1 MKNLL
6 KGALAIGA
14 TLVAGYVVFKKIKK
28 DIKEENNEKVI
39 DVEPEQQLTQEQQ
52 ELYELTVETVRKQ
65 MKPYMRR
72 MKIYR
77 IARCVLMLVLAN
89 CLSIV
94 AITYDMERM
103 DNTAKAGA

>member
-6 KGALAIGA
+6 KGALAILA
-14 TLVAGYVVFKKIKK
+14 SLLAGFVIYKKV
-28 DIKEENNEKVI
+28 KEEKVN
-39 DVEPEQQLTQEQQ
+39 DVKQQLTQEQQ
-52 ELYELTVETVRKQ
+52 ELYELTVESVKQQ

-103 DNTAKAGA
+103 DNAVKAGV

>member
-6 KGALAIGA
+6 KGALAILA
-14 TLVAGYVVFKKIKK
+14 SLLAGFVIYKKV
-28 DIKEENNEKVI
+28 KEEKVN
-39 DVEPEQQLTQEQQ
+39 DVKQQLTQEQQ
-52 ELYELTVETVRKQ
+52 ELYELTVESVKQQ

>member
-6 KGALAIGA
+6 KGALAILA
-14 TLVAGYVVFKKIKK
+14 SLLAGFVIYKKV
-28 DIKEENNEKVI
+28 KEEKVN
-39 DVEPEQQLTQEQQ
+39 DVKQQLTQEQQ
-52 ELYELTVETVRKQ
+52 ELYELTVESVKQQ
-65 MKPYMRR
+65 MKPYMKR

-77 IARCVLMLVLAN
+77 ITRCVLMLVLAN

-103 DNTAKAGA
+103 DNAVKAGV

>member
-6 KGALAIGA
+6 KGALAILA
-14 TLVAGYVVFKKIKK
+14 SLLAGFVIYKKV
-28 DIKEENNEKVI
+28 KEEKVKEEKVN
-39 DVEPEQQLTQEQQ
+39 DVKQQLTQEQQ
-52 ELYELTVETVRKQ
+52 ELYELTVESVKQQ

-103 DNTAKAGA
+103 DNAVKAGV